1 MGDTVSWSPVPP
13 KGDCLFY
20 LLFIFL
26 WLRGA
31 AYGILVPQPGVEPV
45 PHAVE
50 AQSPEHWTAEAF
62 LLFLCVLLSR
72 ARLSLSA
79 AAVFLSCLSFS
90 LLQEVSLDP

>member
-1 MGDTVSWSPVPP
+1 MPP

-26 WLRGA
+26 SLRGA
-31 AYGILVPQPGVEPV
+31 VYGIFVPQPGVEPV

-50 AQSPEHWTAEAF
+50 AQSPKHWTAEAF
-62 LLFLCVLLSR
+62 LFFLCVLLYH

-79 AAVFLSCLSFS
+79 AAVFLSYLSFS